1 MHALTIAKIIE
12 PFYAELVPRV
22 LAYDCAAHVA
32 MSLDSTMRSVEE
44 DGDAVSLL
52 VHGLDRVRRAHVWQR
67 MGIPTAPVFTDAQA
81 AEVARRALDALV
93 AAGYQDVSGDAVRE
107 SGKRPRPARR

>member
-32 MSLDSTMRSVEE
+32 MSLDSAMRSVEE

-52 VHGLDRVRRAHVWQR
+52 RHGLDRARRTHTWQR
-67 MGIPTAPVFTDAQA
+67 AGVTTQPVFSDDAVRD
-81 AEVARRALDALV
+81 VARRAFEALQ
-93 AAGYQDVSGDAVRE
+93 AAGYDDVSGMLVRE
-107 SGKRPRPARR
+107 SGKRPRPAHR